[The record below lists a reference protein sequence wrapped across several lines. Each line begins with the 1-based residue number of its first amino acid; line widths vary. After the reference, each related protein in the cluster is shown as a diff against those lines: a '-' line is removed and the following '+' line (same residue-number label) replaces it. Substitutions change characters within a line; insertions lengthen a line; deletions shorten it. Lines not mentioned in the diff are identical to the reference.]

1 MKIAEI
7 EPQWP
12 TQYAKDTSYTN
23 YLNLHTILS
32 AAKPTTEEPLELLF
46 ITAHQTT
53 ELWFKI
59 LIIELQRIIAVPL
72 DDIHP
77 SYSPVLQLQRI
88 IKILEHLTTLWDIL
102 ATMQPEEYANFRS
115 NLGSA
120 SGMQS
125 VQYKKVEE
133 LLRKLPSRWSYKY
146 KQHLLDI
153 ENTFKKWQFAHMKT
167 VERIIGNTTKGT
179 GGTTGVKYLKAAV
192 DKPLYLEYLT
202 AEEQYDTEWKGW

>member
-1 MKIAEI
+1 MTTEI

-12 TQYAKDTSYTN
+12 TQFAKDTSYTT
-23 YLNLHTILS
+23 YLNLHALLS

-53 ELWFKI
+53 ELWFKV
-59 LIIELQRIIAVPL
+59 LIVELQRIITVP
-72 DDIHP
+72 DNIHP
-77 SYSPVLQLQRI
+77 SYSPVVQLQRI
-88 IKILEHLTTLWDIL
+88 IKILEHLTTLWAIL

-125 VQYKKVEE
+125 IQYKKVEE
-133 LLRKLPSRWSYKY
+133 LLRKLPSRWMYKY
-146 KQHLLDI
+146 KYHLLDV
-153 ENTFKKWQFAHMKT
+153 ENAFKKWQFAHMKT
-167 VERIIGNTTKGT
+167 VERIIGSDTKGT

-192 DKPLYLEYLT
+192 DAELYKREDDGTYWN
-202 AEEQYDTEWKGW
+202 DTYEWKGW